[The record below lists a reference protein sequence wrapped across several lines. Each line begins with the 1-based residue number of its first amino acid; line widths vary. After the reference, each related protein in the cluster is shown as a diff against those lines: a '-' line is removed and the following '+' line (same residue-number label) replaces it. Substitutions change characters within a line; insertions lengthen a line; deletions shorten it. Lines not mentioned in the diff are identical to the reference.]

1 MLAQFVQYAI
11 NSCSGLFMKKSC
23 KAVLVVSA
31 VLILIGMPVAVK
43 ANTIVLT
50 QNSNYSYGDGGE
62 FTAVTTG
69 QSFLGNGYA
78 VSTLVNGGFQTFCV
92 QNLVDFNPGV
102 TYNYTTGNATG
113 SNGTEG
119 GISLSEG
126 AAYLYYEF
134 ATGNLSGYNY
144 TPGSG
149 RVTTAGQLQAAI
161 WYFMGEGLAPGFTT
175 SDQFI
180 TLADN
185 NLADP
190 FAANGSLYGVEIL
203 QLTTPGSNPSI
214 ANQNQLVL
222 MPVTDGGMTAAML
235 GMGLVGMFLIQ
246 FPHRKPAFSRI

>member
-1 MLAQFVQYAI
+1 L
-11 NSCSGLFMKKSC
+11 ST
-23 KAVLVVSA
+23 VLT
-31 VLILIGMPVAVK
+31 LIGMPVM

-69 QSFLGNGYA
+69 QNFAGNGYVPNVTSLA
-78 VSTLVNGGFQTFCV
+78 DGSFQTFCV
-92 QNLVDFNPGV
+92 QNTVDFNPGV
-102 TYNYTTGNATG
+102 TYNYTTGNTTG
-113 SNGTEG
+113 ANGIEG
-119 GISLSEG
+119 GITLTAG

-134 ATGNLSGYNY
+134 ATGNLSGYTY
-144 TPGSG
+144 VAGSG
-149 RVTTAGQLQAAI
+149 RVTTAGELQAAI
-161 WYFMGEGLAPGFTT
+161 WYFMGEGLASGFTT

-185 NLADP
+185 NVANP

-222 MPVTDGGMTAAML
+222 TAPDGGMTAAML
-235 GMGLVGMFLIQ
+235 GMSLAGMFLVQ
-246 FPHRKPAFSRI
+246 FQQRKPAVSRI